1 MDSTVELCNKVGKD
15 DCKINCFEDLEYN
28 NNNKQ
33 PGLARGYC
41 RRKHESK
48 VRITGKGCLTHLILA
63 PKTVHKTLSPL
74 NYHRT
79 QKNKK
84 HRVEV

>member
-28 NNNKQ
+28 NNSHC
-33 PGLARGYC
+33 YC

-48 VRITGKGCLTHLILA
+48 VRITGKGCLTNLILA
-63 PKTVHKTLSPL
+63 LKTVHKTLSPL
-74 NYHRT
+74 NYHGT

-84 HRVEV
+84 LRVEVWGNY